1 MQVQAIRSEPAVT
14 EAEVGTSV
22 YAARTVDT
30 GPPQGAVPEQAPLL
44 GEVSFAW

>member
-1 MQVQAIRSEPAVT
+1 MQMQAIRSEEVVT
-14 EAEVGTSV
+14 EAEVGTNV
-22 YAARTVDT
+22 YAARTIGT